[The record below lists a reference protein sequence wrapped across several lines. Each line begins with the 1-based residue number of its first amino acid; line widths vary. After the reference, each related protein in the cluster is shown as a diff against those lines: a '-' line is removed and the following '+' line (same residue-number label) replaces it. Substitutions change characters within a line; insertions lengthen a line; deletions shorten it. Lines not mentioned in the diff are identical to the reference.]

1 MRITDLLKKQG
12 ISLGVSVKDKRDAID
27 TLVALHEKCGNL
39 KDAAAYKEGILKR
52 EEMGTTAIGMEV
64 AIPHA
69 KSEAVKAPALTA
81 ITVPAGVNYDAPDG
95 ADCKLIFMIAATL
108 DGDVHLEVLARM
120 MQMLM
125 DPDFTAKL
133 KAAKSADEFLKI
145 IDDKETEKFP
155 EEAAAPAP
163 KKDGYRV
170 LAVTACPT
178 GIAHTY
184 MAAEA
189 LAKAGE
195 QMGITIKVETNG
207 SGGAKNVL
215 TSAEIAACDGII
227 IAADKSVETARFN
240 GKPVLSTKVADGIH
254 KPEELIN
261 KIVNGQTPVFHSDKK
276 AEASDTSDGEGFGRK
291 LYKHLM
297 NGVSHMLPFVVA
309 GGIFIAI
316 AFLIDAATGAP
327 QDSGFG
333 SYNEV
338 AAWFK
343 TIGGVA
349 FNFMLPI
356 LAGFIAMSIA
366 DRPGLLVGFVGGS
379 LAATGATFAN
389 PGAISSD
396 NILLGLIGDVVS
408 GKIDIGTAVDQAKSQ
423 ADAIAVIPSGFLG
436 ALLAGFIA
444 GWLMKMIMKACDK
457 LPHALEGIKPVLIF
471 PLTGLGIVAVMMC
484 AVNPFMGIINK
495 GLSDAIG
502 AMAKNPALI
511 VPAAALMAGMMA
523 IDMGGPFN
531 KAAYV
536 TATGLLASAVVGTNE
551 GPWIIMGAVMIGGM
565 VPPIAIAL
573 STTIFKNRWSED
585 ERKNGPVN
593 FVMGLS
599 FVTEGA
605 IPYAAGHPLQV
616 IPSCVVGSAIAGALS
631 ALFGC
636 TLKAPHGGIFV
647 LPTIGNPLMYFLA
660 LVIGSVA
667 GMLMLAILMKK
678 KA

>member
-1 MRITDLLKKQG
+1 MRITDLLKREG
-12 ISLGVSVKDKRDAID
+12 ISLGVKPKNKGEAIEL
-27 TLVALHEKCGNL
+27 LVALHEKCGNL
-39 KDAAAYKEGILKR
+39 SDTAAYKQGILAR

-81 ITVPAGVNYDAPDG
+81 ITVPAGVDYGAPDG
-95 ADCKLIFMIAATL
+95 APCKLIFMIAATT

-125 DPDFTAKL
+125 DESFTAKL
-133 KAAKSADEFLKI
+133 KAAKTPDEFLRI
-145 IDDKETEKFP
+145 IDEKETEKFP
-155 EEAAAPAP
+155 DEPKAAPGSGG
-163 KKDGYRV
+163 KSGYRV

-189 LAKAGE
+189 LAKAGDKL
-195 QMGITIKVETNG
+195 GIPIKVETNG

-215 TSAEIAACDGII
+215 TAEEIANCDGII
-227 IAADKSVETARFN
+227 IAADKNVDTARFD
-240 GKPVLSTKVADGIH
+240 GKPVYSTKVADGIH

-261 KIVNGQTPVFHSDKK
+261 KIVNGEAPVFHSDKK
-276 AEASDTSDGEGFGRK
+276 AEAASSGDGSDSFGRK

-316 AFLIDAATGAP
+316 AFLIDAAAGAP
-327 QDSGFG
+327 QDGNFG
-333 SYNEV
+333 SATPV

-343 TIGGVA
+343 SIGGDA
-349 FNFMLPI
+349 FGFMLPI
-356 LAGFIAMSIA
+356 LAGFISMSIA

-379 LAATGATFAN
+379 LAAVGATFAA
-389 PGAISSD
+389 PG
-396 NILLGLIGDVVS
+396 GDSTSV
-408 GKIDIGTAVDQAKSQ
+408 
-423 ADAIAVIPSGFLG
+423 SGFLG
-436 ALLAGFIA
+436 ALLAGFVA
-444 GWLMKMIMKACDK
+444 GWLIKMVEK
-457 LPHALEGIKPVLIF
+457 LCEHLPRALEGIKPVLIY
-471 PLTGLGIVAVMMC
+471 PLAGLGIVGVMMC
-484 AVNPFMGIINK
+484 AVNPIMGVINT
-495 GLSDAIG
+495 
-502 AMAKNPALI
+502 AMTNGVTEMSKNPAMI
-511 VPAAALMAGMMA
+511 VPLCALLAGMMA

-536 TATGLLASAVVGTNE
+536 TAAGLLANSPNNATYM
-551 GPWIIMGAVMIGGM
+551 IMAAVMIGGM

-573 STTIFKNRWSED
+573 STTFFKNRWSPE

-593 FVMGLS
+593 YIMGLS
-599 FVTEGA
+599 FITEGA

-616 IPSCVVGSAIAGALS
+616 IPSCILGSAAAGALS

-636 TLKAPHGGIFV
+636 TLMAPHGGIFV

-660 LVIGSVA
+660 LIIGSVI
-667 GMLMLAILMKK
+667 GMLMLAILKK
-678 KA
+678 PIDKE